1 MQQPATPTDLTL
13 SDVKLHFEHWRE
25 TRAKRGKIPDS
36 LWLEVKTL
44 LGRYSTSQITQT
56 LGINAYQISSGVTHK
71 NQFTFVSARPA
82 LSNKSA
88 PILLRIPVETNSD
101 FGLQANSES
110 GNIRTPVPAHPNSHN
125 QVTPALSVKHLQS
138 VKHFGFS

>member
-13 SDVKLHFEHWRE
+13 NDVKLHFEHWRA
-25 TRAKRGKIPDS
+25 TRAKRGKIPGS

-82 LSNKSA
+82 SSDKSTPTLSPS
-88 PILLRIPVETNSD
+88 IIQRDGTCEIE
-101 FGLQANSES
+101 FQ
-110 GNIRTPVPAHPNSHN
+110 RTCG
-125 QVTPALSVKHLQS
+125 SVLKITRLPLMSLAGVISQ
-138 VKHFGFS
+138 FMER

>member
-25 TRAKRGKIPDS
+25 TRAKRGKIADS

-56 LGINAYQISSGVTHK
+56 LGINAYQISSGVTNK
-71 NQFTFVSARPA
+71 NQITFVTARLA
-82 LSNKSA
+82 SSDKSA
-88 PILLRIPVETNSD
+88 PTLPPSTTLSDGTCEIELQRARISFEP
-101 FGLQANSES
+101 GY
-110 GNIRTPVPAHPNSHN
+110 I
-125 QVTPALSVKHLQS
+125 
-138 VKHFGFS
+138 